1 MAWFDNEVA
10 TTVGAL
16 GGAVAF
22 GFTAGFA
29 YARHLY
35 ARREPPS
42 PPPVEKPVFQHD
54 ELSDPTNAAVWN
66 RFPPIDPLFAKPM
79 RDGGIPIITIANMK
93 GGVGK
98 TTMASNLAAHYSRDG
113 KRVLLVDFDYQGSL
127 TTTCLAAANITR
139 IKQSAKLLLTN
150 SDPDYVLSQCT
161 NLRPALPNVDLF
173 ASYYDLASVET
184 DLMVKWLTRDVP
196 EVRFNVSRLFNSKQ
210 FQDAYDYIIIDA
222 PPRFTTSSVNALC
235 ASTHL
240 VVPTVMDTLS
250 AEAIVYF
257 ARDLED
263 MRERLFPSLKVVGVV
278 PTLTYQDGMDGRETT
293 VANRLRDDL
302 QPFWPRPDIVMA
314 NARIP
319 RKNKIRDVAGVGIAY
334 LIPNAPGNEPREIFA
349 RLGDAIEA
357 RL

>member
-16 GGAVAF
+16 GGSFAAGF
-22 GFTAGFA
+22 GAGFA
-29 YARHLY
+29 TARHLY
-35 ARREPPS
+35 SKREPPE
-42 PPPVEKPVFQHD
+42 PPPVEKPAFQHD

-66 RFPPIDPLFAKPM
+66 RFPPIDPKFAKPM
-79 RDGGIPIITIANMK
+79 RDGGIPIVTIANMK

-98 TTMASNLAAHYSRDG
+98 TTMAANLAAHYSRNGD
-113 KRVLLVDFDYQGSL
+113 RVLLVDFDYQGSL

-139 IKQSAKLLLTN
+139 IRQSAKLLLTN
-150 SDPDYVLSQCT
+150 SDPEFVLSQCT
-161 NLRPALPNVDLF
+161 NLHPALSNVDLF

-184 DLMVKWLTRDVP
+184 DLMVKWLIRDVP
-196 EVRFNVSRLFNSKQ
+196 EVRFNVSRLFNSKL
-210 FQDAYDYIIIDA
+210 FQETYKYIIIDA

-257 ARDLED
+257 ARDLEN
-263 MRERLFPSLKVVGVV
+263 MRERLFPSLKIVGVV
-278 PTLTYQDGMDGRETT
+278 PMLTYRDGMDGRETT
-293 VANRLRDDL
+293 VANRLKDDL
-302 QPFWPRPDIVMA
+302 QPYWPREDIVMKS
-314 NARIP
+314 ARVP
-319 RKNKIRDVAGVGIAY
+319 RKNKIRDIAGVGIAY
-334 LIPNAPGNEPREIFA
+334 LIPNAPGEEPREIFG